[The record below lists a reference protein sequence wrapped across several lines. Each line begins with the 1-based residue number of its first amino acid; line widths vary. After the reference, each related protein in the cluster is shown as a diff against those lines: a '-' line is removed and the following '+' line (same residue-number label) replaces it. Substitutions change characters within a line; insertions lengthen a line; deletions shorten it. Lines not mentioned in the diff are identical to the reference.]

1 MLVLGREKRRVC
13 GDVDDVRAAYSP
25 KCPDVARV
33 PGAWHQDLMN
43 SENNMLFKLPY
54 VCCVPKSSS
63 IIIKDF

>member
-43 SENNMLFKLPY
+43 SENNMLFITL
-54 VCCVPKSSS
+54 CVLCNKSSS